1 MGKKNEYNTSVIF
14 CLPTRGGAEL
24 EWVAELECGLRSQ
37 LMVSKVMVISVMELS
52 WHSQPQVLNYIF
64 PLLFSFSDLLGYST
78 NFGDPMI
85 I

>member
-1 MGKKNEYNTSVIF
+1 MGKKCVKYLSGFLSTNKW
-14 CLPTRGGAEL
+14 GAEL
-24 EWVAELECGLRSQ
+24 GWVAELGCGLRSQ